1 MYFSDLKTYA
11 ASQCT
16 APMYPHSLIGEWR
29 LILLRKFSCRGKQMK
44 KQMLLGSSLV
54 ASALMTIH
62 PAPAADMAV
71 KAPPAA
77 PAIASPF
84 SWTGPYVGIVGGYGW
99 GHSDQ
104 WNSCGTDCEGGDG
117 SFKMTGGLVGGTV
130 GQNWQWGAWVVGI
143 ESDASWADISGSSN
157 ACGPNACGTKL
168 DFLGTLRGRVGVPM
182 GPNGGW
188 LPYVTGGY
196 AYGQVKAWNSFF
208 PGNSSDYRS
217 GWTVGGGI
225 EAFLAPNWTF
235 KVEYLWV
242 DLGNQVM
249 FPAVN
254 TVNVPE
260 WASVRDNVIRV
271 GIDYHSR

>member
-1 MYFSDLKTYA
+1 MSTDTV
-11 ASQCT
+11 
-16 APMYPHSLIGEWR
+16 EE
-29 LILLRKFSCRGKQMK
+29 ILPGKQMK

-71 KAPPAA
+71 KAPPVA
-77 PAIASPF
+77 PAIAPPF
-84 SWTGPYVGIVGGYGW
+84 SWTGPYAGIAGGYGW

-104 WNSCGTDCEGGDG
+104 WNSCGPDCEGGDG
-117 SFKMTGGLVGGTV
+117 SFKITGGLVGGTV

-143 ESDASWADISGSSN
+143 ESDFSWADISGSSN
-157 ACGPNACGTKL
+157 VCGFNACGTKL

-188 LPYVTGGY
+188 LPYVTAGY
-196 AYGQVKAWNSFF
+196 AYGQVKSWNSFF
-208 PGNSSDYRS
+208 TGNGSDYRS

-249 FPAVN
+249 FPTAPGI
-254 TVNVPE
+254 NVAE
-260 WASVRDNVIRV
+260 QVSVRTNVIRV
-271 GIDYHSR
+271 GINYQSR